1 MGVQERRAKE
11 RELRRSAILD
21 AAKAL
26 YEQYGIDGV
35 SMDRIA
41 HEAELAKGTIYLY
54 FKSREELM
62 MALIAGEMDHLLQ
75 ALERVAASKRVPRQ
89 QLLDAVKAFYELSQ
103 GSQFFYRVISQ
114 VNITHV
120 VGKDH
125 APSAVAEHFA
135 QQNDRMFKVILG
147 IIERGVERGDFHL
160 AHPAPYVVAQ
170 MMLCIKGAMV
180 ILANDMMPP
189 FPIPK
194 LQLDTLLTDIAS
206 LLIRG
211 LEHAPA
217 SRPSKT
223 T

>member
-11 RELRRSAILD
+11 RELRRTAILD

-26 YEQYGIDGV
+26 YEQHGIEGV

-41 HEAELAKGTIYLY
+41 HEAEIAKGTIYLY

-62 MALIAGEMDHLLQ
+62 MALIAAEMDHLLRS
-75 ALERVAASKRVPRQ
+75 LERVVASKHTPQQ
-89 QLLDAVKAFYELSQ
+89 QLLGAVKAFYELSQ
-103 GSQFFYRVISQ
+103 GSTFFYRVISQ
-114 VNITHV
+114 VNISHV

-125 APSAVAEHFA
+125 DPSSVAEHYA
-135 QQNDRMFKVILG
+135 QQNARMFGIILG
-147 IIERGVERGDFHL
+147 IVERGVERGDFHL

-170 MMLCIKGAMV
+170 MMLSIKGAMV

-189 FPIPK
+189 VPVSKP
-194 LQLDTLLTDIAS
+194 QLKDLLMDIAR

-211 LEHAPA
+211 LEHNPA
-217 SRPSKT
+217 TSSLQT

>member
-11 RELRRSAILD
+11 RELRRTAILD

-26 YEQYGIDGV
+26 YEQHGIEGV

-41 HEAELAKGTIYLY
+41 HEAEIAKGTIYLY

-62 MALIAGEMDHLLQ
+62 MALIAAEMDHLLRS
-75 ALERVAASKRVPRQ
+75 LERVVASKHTPQQ
-89 QLLDAVKAFYELSQ
+89 QLLGAVKAFYELSQ
-103 GSQFFYRVISQ
+103 GSTFFYRVISQ
-114 VNITHV
+114 VNISHV

-125 APSAVAEHFA
+125 DPSSVAEHYA
-135 QQNDRMFKVILG
+135 QQNARMFGIILG
-147 IIERGVERGDFHL
+147 IVERGVERGDFHL

-170 MMLCIKGAMV
+170 MMLSIKGAMV

-189 FPIPK
+189 VPVSKP
-194 LQLDTLLTDIAS
+194 QLKDLLMDIAR

-211 LEHAPA
+211 LEHNPA
-217 SRPSKT
+217 TSSL
-223 T
+223 

>member
-26 YEQYGIDGV
+26 YEQHGIDGV

-41 HEAELAKGTIYLY
+41 HEAEIAKGTIYLY

-62 MALIAGEMDHLLQ
+62 MALIAGEMDHLLK
-75 ALERVAASKRVPRQ
+75 ALQRVVANKHTPQQ
-89 QLLDAVKAFYELSQ
+89 QLLGAVKAFYELSQ
-103 GSQFFYRVISQ
+103 GSTFFYRVISQ
-114 VNITHV
+114 VNISHV

-125 APSAVAEHFA
+125 APSAVAEHYA
-135 QQNDRMFKVILG
+135 QQNARMFSIILG
-147 IIERGVERGDFHL
+147 IVERGVERGDFHL
-160 AHPAPYVVAQ
+160 VHPAPYVVAQ
-170 MMLCIKGAMV
+170 MMLSIKGAMV

-189 FPIPK
+189 VPVAKP
-194 LQLDTLLTDIAS
+194 QLKELLMDIAR

-211 LEHAPA
+211 LEHDPA
-217 SRPSKT
+217 SSPSSIT
-223 T
+223 